1 MAVIAPQASGAPAPV
16 KPARTVKKRNR
27 TLRRQ
32 ILWFLGAC
40 AALAVIAFLAVIS
53 ATTARISTFNEIAS
67 IAVPSINATNDATQL
82 LAGEVENTGEYILAD
97 QGKATSSAPG
107 ASAPATN
114 KQSILAKIEEQR
126 AAFDLALQRGY
137 SALSNYSGSIK
148 PDASKALLYIST
160 RYGRLQDALAQAR
173 ALTDK
178 GDLTTAIQAFL
189 NGQNDNYEP
198 LFASLY
204 FLRSVHQ
211 SRLEEAESSAVY
223 SAELQQYL
231 AVAAT
236 IIFGVGLV
244 VTNLWVTFRVKRV
257 FVPLLNLALLIVLI
271 YSIFLWSVLSN
282 SRRDLTQVVA
292 TYNRTALLSDSL
304 TYITDASSDQVQW
317 VISGKQLAGQTGLGT
332 GARDEI
338 YNQDL
343 KTRLEL
349 LLSLRAKDG
358 TLSVDPTQL
367 VDCPA
372 SATSRANYN
381 FEGNIAQL
389 CRELPASYSS
399 NNLNQFIKAYRDWL
413 TMQSRFSPL
422 VTSGKIDEALTLRSG
437 DGAKAYT
444 LMADSL
450 NKERNLNIQDYRN
463 RSQQGTD
470 GLSFA
475 TQLAW
480 IIYPAA
486 LALVAGGLLVW
497 RREF

>member
-1 MAVIAPQASGAPAPV
+1 LAVNVSQVPGGAASLHLAQ
-16 KPARTVKKRNR
+16 KRNR

-32 ILWFLGAC
+32 ILWFMGAC
-40 AALAVIAFLAVIS
+40 AALAVVAFLAVIS

-97 QGKATSSAPG
+97 QGKATSVAPG
-107 ASAPATN
+107 ALAPATN
-114 KQSILAKIEEQR
+114 KQVILTKIEEQR

-137 SALSNYSGSIK
+137 NALSNYSNDIK
-148 PDASKALLYIST
+148 PDASKALLYISS

-198 LFASLY
+198 IFASLY
-204 FLRSVHQ
+204 FLRSIHQ

-231 AVAAT
+231 AAAAT
-236 IIFGVGLV
+236 VLFGATLL
-244 VTNLWVTFRVKRV
+244 VTNLWLTFRVKRV
-257 FVPLLNLALLIVLI
+257 FVPLLNLALVIVLI
-271 YSIFLWSVLSN
+271 YSAFLWSVLSN

-304 TYITDASSDQVQW
+304 TYITDASADQVQW
-317 VISGKQLAGQTGLGT
+317 VISGKQLVGQTGLGT
-332 GARDEI
+332 GVRDEI

-349 LLSLRAKDG
+349 LLSLRTKDG
-358 TLSVDPTQL
+358 TLLVDPAQL
-367 VDCPA
+367 QDCPA
-372 SATSRANYN
+372 SATSRTNYN

-413 TMQSRFSPL
+413 NMQNRFSPL
-422 VTSGKIDEALTLRSG
+422 VISGKIDDALTLRSG
-437 DGAKAYT
+437 DGAKAYAF
-444 LMADSL
+444 MADSL
-450 NKERNLNIQDYRN
+450 NKERDLNIQDYRK

-486 LALVAGGLLVW
+486 LALAAAGLLVW